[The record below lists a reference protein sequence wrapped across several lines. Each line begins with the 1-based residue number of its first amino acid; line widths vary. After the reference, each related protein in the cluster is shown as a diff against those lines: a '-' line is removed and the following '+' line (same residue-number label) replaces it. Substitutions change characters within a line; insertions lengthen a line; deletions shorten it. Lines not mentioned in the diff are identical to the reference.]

1 MKKGTIYVCQN
12 CGFQTPRW
20 LGQCPSCK
28 NWGTLVEEVIVQKK
42 LGKEKR
48 ESGKTY
54 KLSELKPDVK
64 MRTSTG
70 LAELNRVL
78 GGGIVKGSLT
88 LIGGDP
94 GIGKSTLIMQ
104 VGNYVA
110 NKGESVLYVS
120 AEESAEQLK
129 LRAERLRVDAQ
140 NFYVLPEVAL
150 ENILESAEK
159 LNPALLVID
168 SIQTIY
174 KSELASAPGSV
185 GQVRECTA
193 DLLRLAKEKGVAT
206 FIVGHVTKFGA
217 IAGPKT
223 LEHIVDT
230 VLYFEGDRYQQFR
243 ILRTTKNRFGSTN
256 EIGIFEMTEAGLT
269 EVANPSDFFLTGRTE
284 AISGSV
290 VVSTLQGSR
299 PVLIEVQALA
309 TPTFYSIPQR
319 VCTGFD
325 FRRLAMLL
333 CIIERRG
340 GITTG
345 NQDVFLNIV
354 GGLKIEEPAAD
365 LGVVMSVISSIRNKP
380 IAQDTVIVG
389 EVGLGGEIRS
399 VAQINNR
406 IKEAAR
412 IGFRR
417 IVMPNQKVDGKK
429 PGIELLTCRSIH
441 EALELAIGV

>member
-1 MKKGTIYVCQN
+1 VVSKKSSREERH
-12 CGFQTPRW
+12 PAS
-20 LGQCPSCK
+20 PS
-28 NWGTLVEEVIVQKK
+28 
-42 LGKEKR
+42 R
-48 ESGKTY
+48 
-54 KLSELKPDVK
+54 LSELKSDVQI
-64 MRTSTG
+64 RTKTG
-70 LAELNRVL
+70 FDELNRVL

-104 VGNYVA
+104 VGNYLA
-110 NKGESVLYVS
+110 NNGEMVLYVS

-129 LRAERLRVDAQ
+129 LRAERLGISTQ
-140 NFYVLPEVAL
+140 HFFVLPEVEL
-150 ENILESAEK
+150 ESILESAEK
-159 LNPALLVID
+159 INPSLLVID

-174 KSELASAPGSV
+174 KSVLSSAPGSV

-193 DLLRLAKEKGVAT
+193 DLLRQAKEKGVAT

-230 VLYFEGDRYQQFR
+230 VLYFEGDRFQQFR

-256 EIGIFEMTEAGLT
+256 EIGIFEMTESGLV
-269 EVANPSDFFLTGRTE
+269 EVSNPSQFFLAGRGE

-340 GITTG
+340 GVPTG

-365 LGVVMSVISSIRNKP
+365 LGVVMAVTSSLRNKP

-399 VAQINNR
+399 VGQINNR

-417 IVMPNQKVDGKK
+417 MVMPNQKADEKK
-429 PGIELLTCRSIH
+429 QGIEIELLPCRSIQ
-441 EALELAIGV
+441 EALELAIGL

>member
-1 MKKGTIYVCQN
+1 MKKSTIFVCQS
-12 CGFQTPRW
+12 CGFETLRW

-28 NWGTLVEEVIVQKK
+28 NWGTLVEEIVSPKK
-42 LGKEKR
+42 TSQAKR
-48 ESGKTY
+48 LLSVPY
-54 KLSELKPDVK
+54 KLSELKSNTEIRIK
-64 MRTSTG
+64 TG
-70 LAELNRVL
+70 FDELNRVL

-104 VGNYVA
+104 VGNYLA
-110 NKGESVLYVS
+110 SQGELVLYVS

-129 LRAERLRVDAQ
+129 LRAERLGVNTQ
-140 NFYVLPEVAL
+140 NFYVLPEVEL
-150 ENILESAEK
+150 ENILENTEK

-269 EVANPSDFFLTGRTE
+269 EVSNPSQFFLAGRCE

-290 VVSTLQGSR
+290 VISTLQGSR

-319 VCTGFD
+319 VCSGFD

-340 GITTG
+340 GIPTS

-354 GGLKIEEPAAD
+354 GGLRIEEPAAD
-365 LGVVMSVISSIRNKP
+365 LGVVISIISSIRNKP
-380 IAQDTVIVG
+380 VASDTVIVG
-389 EVGLGGEIRS
+389 EVGLGGEVRS
-399 VAQINNR
+399 IGQINNR

-417 IVMPNQKVDGKK
+417 IVIPNQKVDEKK
-429 PGIELLTCRSIH
+429 SNIELLTCRSIQ
-441 EALELAIGV
+441 EAKELTIG

>member
-1 MKKGTIYVCQN
+1 M
-12 CGFQTPRW
+12 
-20 LGQCPSCK
+20 
-28 NWGTLVEEVIVQKK
+28 VEEVVTKK
-42 LGKEKR
+42 
-48 ESGKTY
+48 KTV
-54 KLSELKPDVK
+54 KTKTDIATPRLLSEL
-64 MRTSTG
+64 RTTGAIRIDTG
-70 LAELNRVL
+70 LKELNRVL

-104 VGNYVA
+104 VGSYLA
-110 NKGESVLYVS
+110 KRGETILYVS

-129 LRAERLRVDAQ
+129 LRAERLGISEE
-140 NFYVLPEVAL
+140 NFYVLTEVEL
-150 ENILESAEK
+150 ENILASTEK
-159 LNPALLVID
+159 INPTLLVVD

-185 GQVRECTA
+185 AQVRECTA
-193 DLLRLAKEKGVAT
+193 DLLRLAKANRTTT
-206 FIVGHVTKFGA
+206 FIVGHMTKFGA

-230 VLYFEGDRYQQFR
+230 VLYFEGDRFQQYR

-256 EIGIFEMTEAGLT
+256 EIGIFEMTETGLT
-269 EVANPSDFFLTGRTE
+269 EVPNPSQFFLAGRVPAT
-284 AISGSV
+284 AGSV
-290 VVSTLQGSR
+290 VIATLQGSR

-319 VCTGFD
+319 VCSGFD

-340 GITTG
+340 GIQTS
-345 NQDVFLNIV
+345 NHDVFLNVV
-354 GGLKIEEPAAD
+354 GGLKVEEPAAD
-365 LGVVMSVISSIRNKP
+365 LGVVLSVISSIRNKP
-380 IAQDTVIVG
+380 IASDTVVVG

-399 VAQINNR
+399 IGQINNR
-406 IKEAAR
+406 ISEAAN

-417 IVMPNQKVDGKK
+417 IIVPDQKVTKGKL
-429 PGIELLTCRSIH
+429 GIELLACRSIQ
-441 EALELAIGV
+441 EAQELAIGL

>member
-1 MKKGTIYVCQN
+1 MKKGTIFVCQN

-28 NWGTLVEEVIVQKK
+28 NWGTLVEEVLVQKK

-48 ESGKTY
+48 ESGITY

-104 VGNYVA
+104 VGNNIA
-110 NKGESVLYVS
+110 SKGETVLYVS

-129 LRAERLRVDAQ
+129 LRAERLGVDAQ

-174 KSELASAPGSV
+174 KSELSSAPGSV

-230 VLYFEGDRYQQFR
+230 VLYFEGDRFQQFR

-269 EVANPSDFFLTGRTE
+269 EVANPSDFFLAGRTE

-340 GITTG
+340 GIQTG

-417 IVMPNQKVDGKK
+417 MVMPNQKVDSKK
-429 PGIELLTCRSIH
+429 QGIELLTCRSIH
-441 EALELAIGV
+441 EALELAISL

>member
-1 MKKGTIYVCQN
+1 MKKATVFVCQN
-12 CGFQTPRW
+12 CGFETPRW

-28 NWGTLVEEVIVQKK
+28 SWGTLVEEVVTPKK
-42 LGKEKR
+42 PGKEKR
-48 ESGKTY
+48 EPATPY
-54 KLSELKPDVK
+54 RLSELKPNAE
-64 MRTSTG
+64 MRTPTG
-70 LAELNRVL
+70 FDELNRVL

-104 VGNYVA
+104 VGNQIA
-110 NKGESVLYVS
+110 SKGESVLYVS

-129 LRAERLRVDAQ
+129 LRAERLGVATP
-140 NFYVLPEVAL
+140 NFYVLPEVTL

-159 LNPALLVID
+159 LNPSLLVID

-174 KSELASAPGSV
+174 KSELSSAPGSV

-230 VLYFEGDRYQQFR
+230 VLYFEGDRFQQFR

-269 EVANPSDFFLTGRTE
+269 EVSNPSQFFLAGRAE

-340 GITTG
+340 GIPTG

-417 IVMPNQKVDGKK
+417 MVMPNQKVDEKK
-429 PGIELLTCRSIH
+429 PGIELLPSRSIQQ
-441 EALELAIGV
+441 ALELAIGI

>member
-1 MKKGTIYVCQN
+1 ML
-12 CGFQTPRW
+12 P
-20 LGQCPSCK
+20 
-28 NWGTLVEEVIVQKK
+28 
-42 LGKEKR
+42 
-48 ESGKTY
+48 Y
-54 KLSELKPDVK
+54 KLTELKSDVAI
-64 MRTSTG
+64 RTKTG
-70 LAELNRVL
+70 FAELDRVL

-104 VGNYVA
+104 VGNYMA
-110 NKGESVLYVS
+110 SQGELVLYVS

-129 LRAERLRVDAQ
+129 LRAQRLGVSPD
-140 NFYVLPEVAL
+140 NFYVLPEVEL
-150 ENILESAEK
+150 ENILVRTEE
-159 LNPALLVID
+159 LNPSLLVID

-174 KSELASAPGSV
+174 KAELTSAPGSV

-193 DLLRLAKEKGVAT
+193 DLLRLAKKKKVTT
-206 FIVGHVTKFGA
+206 FIVGHMTKFGA

-230 VLYFEGDRYQQFR
+230 VLYFEGDRFQQYR

-256 EIGIFEMTEAGLT
+256 EIGIFEMTEIGLQ
-269 EVANPSDFFLTGRTE
+269 EVVNPSQFFLAGRGE
-284 AISGSV
+284 AIAGSV
-290 VVSTLQGSR
+290 VIATLQGSR

-319 VCTGFD
+319 VCSGFD

-340 GITTG
+340 GISTS
-345 NQDVFLNIV
+345 NHDVFLNVV
-354 GGLKIEEPAAD
+354 GGLKIDEPAAD
-365 LGVVMSVISSIRNKP
+365 LGVVLAVISSIRNKVVLS
-380 IAQDTVIVG
+380 DTVIVG

-399 VAQINNR
+399 ISQINHR
-406 IKEAAR
+406 IKEAVR

-417 IVMPNQKVDGKK
+417 MVMPKQKVSEKES
-429 PGIELLTCRSIH
+429 GIELLTCGSIQ
-441 EALELAIGV
+441 EAQELAIGK

>member
-1 MKKGTIYVCQN
+1 MKKGTVFVCQN
-12 CGFQTPRW
+12 CGFEIPRW

-28 NWGTLVEEVIVQKK
+28 SWGSLVEEVVTQKK

-48 ESGKTY
+48 ESGKAY
-54 KLSELKPDVK
+54 KLSELKSNVE
-64 MRTSTG
+64 MRTTTG
-70 LAELNRVL
+70 FEELNRVL

-110 NKGESVLYVS
+110 SKGESVLYVS

-129 LRAERLRVDAQ
+129 LRAERLGVNTQ

-159 LNPALLVID
+159 LSPPLLVID

-174 KSELASAPGSV
+174 KSELSSAPGSV

-193 DLLRLAKEKGVAT
+193 DLMRFAKEQGIAT

-230 VLYFEGDRYQQFR
+230 VLYFEGDRFQQYR

-269 EVANPSDFFLTGRTE
+269 EVSNPSQFFLAGRAE

-340 GITTG
+340 GIQTS

-380 IAQDTVIVG
+380 IAQDTAIVG

-406 IKEAAR
+406 IKEAVR

-417 IVMPNQKVDGKK
+417 MVMPNQKVDEKK
-429 PGIELLTCRSIH
+429 QGIELLACRSIQ
-441 EALELAIGV
+441 EALELAIGL

>member
-1 MKKGTIYVCQN
+1 MKKGSVFVCQN
-12 CGFQTPRW
+12 CGFETPRW
-20 LGQCPSCK
+20 LGQCPACK
-28 NWGTLVEEVIVQKK
+28 NWGTLVEEAYTPKK
-42 LGKEKR
+42 KSGREKR
-48 ESGKTY
+48 TAKIPHN
-54 KLSELKPDVK
+54 LADLKPDIEI
-64 MRTSTG
+64 RTKTG
-70 LAELNRVL
+70 LAELDRVL
-78 GGGIVKGSLT
+78 GNGIVKGSLT

-104 VGNYVA
+104 VGNHLA
-110 NKGESVLYVS
+110 HNKETVLYVS

-129 LRAERLRVDAQ
+129 LRAERLGIDTQ
-140 NFYVLPEVAL
+140 NFYVLPEVQL
-150 ENILESAEK
+150 ENILENAEK
-159 LNPALLVID
+159 LNPSLLVID

-174 KSELASAPGSV
+174 KSDLSSAPGSV

-193 DLLRLAKEKGVAT
+193 DLLRQAKEKGVAT

-230 VLYFEGDRYQQFR
+230 VLYFEGDRSQQFR

-256 EIGIFEMTEAGLT
+256 EIGIFEMTEAGLI
-269 EVANPSDFFLTGRTE
+269 EVANPSQFFLTGRAE
-284 AISGSV
+284 AVSGSV

-340 GITTG
+340 GIQTS

-365 LGVVMSVISSIRNKP
+365 LGVVMAVISSIKNKP

-399 VAQINNR
+399 VGQINNR

-412 IGFRR
+412 IGFKR
-417 IVMPNQKVDGKK
+417 IVTPNQKVEGKNQ
-429 PGIELLTCRSIH
+429 GIELLTCRSIQ
-441 EALELAIGV
+441 EALELTT